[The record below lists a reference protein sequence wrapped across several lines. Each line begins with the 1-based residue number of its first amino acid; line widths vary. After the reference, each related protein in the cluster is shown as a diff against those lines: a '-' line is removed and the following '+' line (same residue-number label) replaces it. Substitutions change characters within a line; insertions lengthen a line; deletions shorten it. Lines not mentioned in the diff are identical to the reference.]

1 MTVLSRV
8 VGCCPVLS
16 VRHISTLVAV
26 VAAAWCAAAGMFALS
41 APVAQAHNP
50 KTSYHY
56 LQWYSARNMIWK
68 AKERLA
74 QNSNLSY
81 AGAFRCSRQSWDVI
95 KCRIFASEL
104 DTRYTWGRQPNMR
117 GDPSATRITLKDPPR
132 SGRVCY
138 ANLKM
143 SITHKRVLVNSWTL
157 RWRYS
162 GVKCIR

>member
-56 LQWYSARNMIWK
+56 LQWYSAFNMILG
-68 AKERLA
+68 AKKRLA

-81 AGAFRCSRQSWDVI
+81 AGASRCSRQSWDVI
-95 KCRIFASEL
+95 KCRIFAS
-104 DTRYTWGRQPNMR
+104 DQPTRYTERRPNMR
-117 GDPSATRITLKDPPR
+117 GDPSATQISLWLPPR